1 MSATPSPRPRVRHGI
16 LAAAL
21 VAVALLRA
29 LSGDWLWASV
39 LGLGAAAELAV
50 TVLERRRATPQ
61 GAAPAAGRPGRP
73 VEAAVLDRSLHAHR
87 QGHRMWTVV
96 LGLGLVVAAALLV
109 SAPALALTVG
119 LLSLV
124 PLVMLRRERRTLQ
137 GLALIRERHALVAG
151 PAPGRSTP

>member
-1 MSATPSPRPRVRHGI
+1 VRHGI

-21 VAVALLRA
+21 LAVALLRA

-39 LGLGAAAELAV
+39 LGLGAAAELGV
-50 TVLERRRATPQ
+50 TVLERRRATPP
-61 GAAPAAGRPGRP
+61 AAPAAGRSGPP

-124 PLVMLRRERRTLQ
+124 PLAMLRRERRTLQ